1 MNNTIKKFIHCI
13 KIIFINIL
21 LLYFFLYLIE
31 IGINFNKKRLY
42 KKTRLYYL
50 NAIQKENLN
59 KNIYLNF
66 GSYKLINKK
75 NNSLLPLS
83 GYKNSIIILCLD
95 EHNKPIYYLS
105 DNNGFSNKKKNNI
118 NDFLLIGDSYVHGMC
133 VNTKDNLNSQFD
145 KFFFK
150 TSSLGVG
157 GNGPLLEFAT
167 FKEYEE
173 DYNYKDLILFITP
186 SNDFKDLSNER
197 NNKIL
202 MNYLNVSNFKQN
214 IKKPENELK
223 KEIILNDFFGN
234 KAHRFFNDFFSVYHF
249 NLKQLGNLLEKILKN
264 EYIDNNY
271 DYLKDESLDRLF
283 FKILNEFNKFAK
295 TKDKKFYVVF
305 NSLNPDFL
313 FPTTNDTKKLKDL
326 LLDDKLKKIKKHLNQ
341 ENILFID
348 YNEYILKNYDKNN
361 ISTIFKKIDGHW
373 DHYTERGFFELT
385 EQINYRLIK

>member
-50 NAIQKENLN
+50 NTIQKENLN

-95 EHNKPIYYLS
+95 EHNKPIYYHS

-214 IKKPENELK
+214 IKKTENELK